1 MAEPEKNFD
10 KLKEEAKN
18 DKDEADIFAD
28 LEKESKAWD
37 KVIYVARKMQSL
49 YTDGATRTPR
59 STAS

>member
-1 MAEPEKNFD
+1 MAEPEKDFD
-10 KLKEEAKN
+10 KLKEEAKK

-37 KVIYVARKMQSL
+37 KVLYLVGKMQSL
-49 YTDGATRTPR
+49 YTDGATRTPK